1 MGRDGHNVSERI
13 VNCRKSYL
21 HTNQTPCEQA
31 FVFLHQ
37 PDAENSPHLP
47 IDDTFI
53 QIKQKKEGF
62 YWKSYKKLTLWK
74 EFRVFAW
81 SFKRLFVS
89 L

>member
-1 MGRDGHNVSERI
+1 MRGLSAFNDPRDLS
-13 VNCRKSYL
+13 
-21 HTNQTPCEQA
+21 A
-31 FVFLHQ
+31 FAFLHQ

-74 EFRVFAW
+74 DFRVFSW
-81 SFKRLFVS
+81 SF
-89 L
+89 